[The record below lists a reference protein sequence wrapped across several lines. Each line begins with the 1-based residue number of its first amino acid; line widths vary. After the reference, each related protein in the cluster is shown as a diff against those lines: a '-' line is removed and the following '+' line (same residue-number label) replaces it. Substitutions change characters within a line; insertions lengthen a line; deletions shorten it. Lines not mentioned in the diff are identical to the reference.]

1 MWKRLLETT
10 KKVVSA
16 VPKLAPA
23 APKLATRKRPSCT
36 RRSDVSPATKVTP
49 EALLRLEQA
58 TVSKK
63 TTLPSA
69 LPHALANDGEDEDN
83 SRDFT
88 TEILSILN
96 GPEDTEESGD
106 TEGAP
111 EESEDAEDVISNKIL
126 EMEWFEGSQ
135 PSNTTTQYR
144 KEVAR
149 EKKKRYIFK
158 NTETRRFTRLMR
170 MCADKLGTESALEF
184 FGRLGRETGIKEFNA
199 LIRVCLDKARDCE
212 DIDSAVE
219 HIFRA
224 YRLFELMKDRGFQ
237 IEEDSYGPFL
247 LYLVDVE
254 LLEEFEMFSA
264 FFKDANPRSY
274 SRIAYYEMLLLI
286 RAQDEES
293 IQELCRSVEDCNEEA
308 HYGIAESYML
318 AFAESNRRVDFV
330 RFLELL
336 DQRKLSGSKYI
347 SSIFKYMGRF
357 ELENYADKLLQE
369 MTSKECA
376 DGKVSSLTF
385 DYAANVP
392 NIAAEDVIST
402 FNKWQEKYEL
412 APSVGAYDRIISFC
426 CSSSKISL
434 ALDVAECLC
443 KSNPSVPI
451 ELLNPIIQACEESF
465 ELHLARS
472 LYDLMSRHKL
482 KLKNETF
489 RSMISLRVKMKDF
502 QGAYDILTDAE
513 ESGET
518 STVTLYNIIMAG
530 YFREK
535 NHNGAQR
542 VIAQM
547 QSAGVKPDSETF
559 SYLILNCDSEE
570 KVSKYL
576 DELRQDGIQMTK
588 HAYMALVNAYSRLG
602 NFDMAKQVVLD
613 NEISPKYLSEVKSA
627 LVGALASNG
636 KVSDGLNIFDEIKQ
650 SGGCL
655 EPKAAVALIEHT
667 QTEGELDRLYQL
679 LEELSEPNMW
689 FDGCSRV
696 LQYCVQHNH
705 SDAAVDLLR
714 QLKERSE
721 MSTYMVIDQVFC
733 QIWEMEPVNLDLG
746 MELLR
751 AVKELGLNVSRT
763 SLDFLLSTCVKAKD
777 SEHAQQI
784 WTEYESSGLPHNV
797 LTSLRMYQALLSS
810 GQRQAARKLLNTVPK
825 DDPHVRF
832 IVHSCRTTYKQGRK
846 KSSRKT
852 GDRI

>member
-1 MWKRLLETT
+1 
-10 KKVVSA
+10 
-16 VPKLAPA
+16 
-23 APKLATRKRPSCT
+23 
-36 RRSDVSPATKVTP
+36 
-49 EALLRLEQA
+49 
-58 TVSKK
+58 
-63 TTLPSA
+63 
-69 LPHALANDGEDEDN
+69 
-83 SRDFT
+83 
-88 TEILSILN
+88 
-96 GPEDTEESGD
+96 
-106 TEGAP
+106 
-111 EESEDAEDVISNKIL
+111 
-126 EMEWFEGSQ
+126 
-135 PSNTTTQYR
+135 
-144 KEVAR
+144 
-149 EKKKRYIFK
+149 
-158 NTETRRFTRLMR
+158 
-170 MCADKLGTESALEF
+170 
-184 FGRLGRETGIKEFNA
+184 
-199 LIRVCLDKARDCE
+199 
-212 DIDSAVE
+212 
-219 HIFRA
+219 
-224 YRLFELMKDRGFQ
+224 
-237 IEEDSYGPFL
+237 
-247 LYLVDVE
+247 
-254 LLEEFEMFSA
+254 MFSA

-721 MSTYMVIDQVFC
+721 MSTYMVVDQVFC